1 MPTERHASICQLI
14 DKSLAGATSAQQE
27 RTLRDHL
34 ATCAGCSDYRD
45 ATTRAV
51 RGLEGIRFDVDPSL
65 DRKVFASLALRA
77 QQLEANAQQLEAKQT
92 SRKRLW
98 STALLALLLTVV
110 GSFAATQLGDVVATA
125 FHIQPAQLQLGLTL
139 FWITPS
145 LCLCLLFVLLPMSPV
160 LAANRKGLPL

>member
-1 MPTERHASICQLI
+1 MPTERHAPICQLI

-34 ATCAGCSDYRD
+34 ATCTACSDYRN
-45 ATTRAV
+45 ATARAIS
-51 RGLEGIRFDVDPSL
+51 GLQGIRFDVDPGL
-65 DRKVFASLALRA
+65 DRKVLAALALR
-77 QQLEANAQQLEAKQT
+77 AQQLEAKQT

-110 GSFAATQLGDVVATA
+110 GSFAATQLGDVATA